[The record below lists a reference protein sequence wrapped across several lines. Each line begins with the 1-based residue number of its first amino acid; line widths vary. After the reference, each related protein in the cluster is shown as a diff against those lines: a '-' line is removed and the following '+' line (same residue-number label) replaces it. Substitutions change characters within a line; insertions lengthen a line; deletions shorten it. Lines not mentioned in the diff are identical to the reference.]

1 MYSIGIDAHKRYSQI
16 TIMQENG
23 KIINR
28 CKVNND
34 RKSIK
39 RALSPYAQ
47 DGSKAVLE
55 SGWNWGL
62 LYDMVS
68 DGDLEVKVA
77 HPLKVKAIAED
88 KIKTDKIS
96 ADISAPFNLFYH
108 VSSNPRKPYLFTDLF
123 YFTDQ
128 LFFFYIFH
136 TVLTSFKISA

>member
-1 MYSIGIDAHKRYSQI
+1 MYSIGIDAHKRYSQL

-47 DGSKAVLE
+47 DGAKAVLE

-62 LYDMVS
+62 LYDMFS
-68 DGDLEVKVA
+68 DCDLEVKVA
-77 HPLKVKAIAED
+77 HPLKVKAIA
-88 KIKTDKIS
+88 
-96 ADISAPFNLFYH
+96 
-108 VSSNPRKPYLFTDLF
+108 
-123 YFTDQ
+123 
-128 LFFFYIFH
+128 
-136 TVLTSFKISA
+136 

>member
-28 CKVNND
+28 YKVNND

-39 RALSPYAQ
+39 AALSPYAK

-62 LYDMVS
+62 LYDMFS
-68 DGDLEVKVA
+68 DCIDEVKIA
-77 HPLKVKAIAED
+77 HPLKLKAIVEA

-96 ADISAPFNLFYH
+96 AD
-108 VSSNPRKPYLFTDLF
+108 YLSPSIKSRLDT
-123 YFTDQ
+123 
-128 LFFFYIFH
+128 
-136 TVLTSFKISA
+136 

>member
-1 MYSIGIDAHKRYSQI
+1 
-16 TIMQENG
+16 MQEDG

-62 LYDMVS
+62 LYDMLS

-77 HPLKVKAIAED
+77 HPLKSK
-88 KIKTDKIS
+88 S
-96 ADISAPFNLFYH
+96 YS
-108 VSSNPRKPYLFTDLF
+108 RGQ
-123 YFTDQ
+123 DQ
-128 LFFFYIFH
+128 DR
-136 TVLTSFKISA
+136 